1 MRRTFLGILA
11 LLFLTPAAAVNVPA
25 ELPAAVCSVLET
37 CRMVGKGRLRW
48 WGFHV
53 YDAAL
58 WSRDGRW
65 QADAPYVLDIV
76 YARTVTTAQLAET
89 SIDEMRRLGVSDESK
104 LARWD
109 AAMRNT
115 FPDVQAGDRLIGVYR
130 PQRGAQ
136 FYSAKRLLGTIDDPE
151 FARRFFSIWLD
162 PRTQKP
168 DLRAA
173 LLSGNG
179 RAD

>member
-1 MRRTFLGILA
+1 MRSLA
-11 LLFLTPAAAVNVPA
+11 LLLAVLAAPAAAVSVPA
-25 ELPAAVCSVLET
+25 ELPPPACSVIEP

-58 WSRDGRW
+58 WAREGRW
-65 QADAPYVLDIV
+65 SADVPYALDIV
-76 YARTVTTAQLAET
+76 YARNITGAQLADT
-89 SIDEMRRLGVSDESK
+89 SIDEIRRMGLRDEAL
-104 LARWD
+104 LARWGVQLR
-109 AAMRNT
+109 AV
-115 FPDVQAGDRLIGVYR
+115 FPDVQAGSRLTGVYR

-136 FYSAKRLLGTIDDPE
+136 FYTGTRLLGSIEDAE
-151 FARRFFSIWLD
+151 LARRFFEIWLD

-173 LLSGNG
+173 LLGGHDSQ
-179 RAD
+179 

>member
-1 MRRTFLGILA
+1 MRSAAFFALA
-11 LLFLTPAAAVNVPA
+11 LLFAPSAAAVNVPA
-25 ELPAAVCSVLET
+25 ELPATVCSALET
-37 CRMVGKGRLRW
+37 CRMVGKARLRW

-65 QADAPYVLDIV
+65 QADAPYALDII
-76 YARTVTTAQLAET
+76 YARQATAVQLAET

-104 LARWD
+104 LTRWD
-109 AAMRNT
+109 AAMRAVFT
-115 FPDVQAGDRLIGVYR
+115 DVQPGSRLIGVYR

-136 FYSAKRLLGTIDDPE
+136 FYSATRLLGAIDDPE
-151 FARRFFSIWLD
+151 FAQRFFGIWLD

-168 DLRAA
+168 EMRTA
-173 LLSGNG
+173 LLGGNV
-179 RAD
+179 RTD

>member
-1 MRRTFLGILA
+1 MPKSVLLA
-11 LLFLTPAAAVNVPA
+11 LVLWFAVPAAAVNVPA
-25 ELPAAVCSVLET
+25 ELPPAVCSALET

-76 YARTVTTAQLAET
+76 YARQATSVQIAET
-89 SIDEMRRLGVSDESK
+89 SIGEMRRLGARDETK

-109 AAMRNT
+109 AAMRST
-115 FPDVQAGDRLIGVYR
+115 FPDVQAGSRLIGVYR

-136 FYSAKRLLGTIDDPE
+136 FYSSTRLLGTIDDPE
-151 FARRFFSIWLD
+151 FSRFFFGIWLD

-168 DLRAA
+168 DLRTA
-173 LLSGNG
+173 LLGGSE

>member
-1 MRRTFLGILA
+1 MRNAASLALA
-11 LLFLTPAAAVNVPA
+11 LLFAAPVAAVNVPA
-25 ELPAAVCSVLET
+25 ELPSAVCSALEP

-58 WSRDGRW
+58 WTRDGRW

-76 YARTVTTAQLAET
+76 YARQVTSVQLAET
-89 SIDEMRRLGVSDESK
+89 SIDEMRRLGVRDEAK

-109 AAMRNT
+109 AAMRST
-115 FPDVQAGDRLIGVYR
+115 FPDVQSGSRLIGVYR

-136 FYSAKRLLGTIDDPE
+136 FYSATRLLGTIDDPE
-151 FARRFFSIWLD
+151 FARRFFDIWLD
-162 PRTQKP
+162 PRTQTP

>member
-1 MRRTFLGILA
+1 MLKTSVLA
-11 LLFLTPAAAVNVPA
+11 LALWFAAPAAAVDVPA
-25 ELPAAVCSVLET
+25 ELPPAVCNALET

-58 WSRDGRW
+58 WTRDGRW
-65 QADAPYVLDIV
+65 QANAPYVLDIV
-76 YARTVTTAQLAET
+76 YARQVTIAQLAET
-89 SIDEMRRLGVSDESK
+89 SIGEMRRLGVSDEAK

-109 AAMRNT
+109 AAMRGT
-115 FPDVQAGDRLIGVYR
+115 FTDVQPGSRLIGIYR

-136 FYSAKRLLGTIDDPE
+136 FYSSTRLLGTIEDPE
-151 FARRFFSIWLD
+151 FARFFFGIWLD
-162 PRTQKP
+162 SRTQKP
-168 DLRAA
+168 ELRTA
-173 LLSGNG
+173 LLGGSE

>member
-1 MRRTFLGILA
+1 MRKTILFVLA
-11 LLFLTPAAAVNVPA
+11 LLCAAPSAAVNVPA
-25 ELPAAVCSVLET
+25 ELPPAVCNVLET

-76 YARTVTTAQLAET
+76 YARNVTTAQLAET
-89 SIDEMRRLGVSDESK
+89 SIDEIRRLGVSDASK

-115 FPDVQAGDRLIGVYR
+115 FPDVQPGDRLIGIYR

-136 FYSAKRLLGTIDDPE
+136 FYSATRLLGTIDDPE

-168 DLRAA
+168 ELRAA

>member
-1 MRRTFLGILA
+1 MRNTLLCA
-11 LLFLTPAAAVNVPA
+11 LVLLCAMPAAAVNVPA
-25 ELPAAVCSVLET
+25 ALPAAVCGALDT

-76 YARTVTTAQLAET
+76 YARQASAVQLAET
-89 SIDEMRRLGVSDESK
+89 SIDEMRRLGVSDEAK

-109 AAMRNT
+109 AAMRSV
-115 FPDVQAGDRLIGVYR
+115 FPDVQSGSRLIGIYR

-136 FYSAKRLLGTIDDPE
+136 FYSGTQMLGTIDDPE
-151 FARRFFSIWLD
+151 FARRFFGIWLD

-168 DLRAA
+168 ELRAA
-173 LLSGNG
+173 LLGGDG

>member
-1 MRRTFLGILA
+1 MRNAVLCALA
-11 LLFLTPAAAVNVPA
+11 LLCATPAVAVNVPA
-25 ELPAAVCSVLET
+25 ELPSSVCSALET

-65 QADAPYVLDIV
+65 QADAPYVLDII
-76 YARTVTTAQLAET
+76 YARQVTAAQLAET
-89 SIDEMRRLGVSDESK
+89 SIDEMRRLGVRDEAK

-109 AAMRNT
+109 AAMRSV
-115 FPDVQAGDRLIGVYR
+115 FPDVQSGSRLIGVYR

-136 FYSAKRLLGTIDDPE
+136 FHSGTRLLGTIDDPE
-151 FARRFFSIWLD
+151 FARRFFDIWLD

-168 DLRAA
+168 ELRIA
-173 LLSGNG
+173 LLGGDG